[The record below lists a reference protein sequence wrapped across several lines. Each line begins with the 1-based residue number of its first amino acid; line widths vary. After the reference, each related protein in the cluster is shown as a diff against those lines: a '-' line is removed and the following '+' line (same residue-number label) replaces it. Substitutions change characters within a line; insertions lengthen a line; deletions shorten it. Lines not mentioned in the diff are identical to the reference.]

1 MAFCFAVDRFVAA
14 AVFFAEDFEV
24 VTLFAR
30 VLFLVA
36 AAVFFVEDFEAV
48 AVLAR
53 VLVLVAAARVVRV
66 FV

>member
-14 AVFFAEDFEV
+14 AVFFEDFEV